1 VRVLRD
7 PFYRAVNHLTRSN
20 PIERR
25 SNIWFQF
32 EAKGERSSN
41 LIRIGYVVLWFTCTV
56 VHAPGNAYW
65 SNVANLGVGGIW
77 LAWCIGFQWYLL
89 KRPYR
94 KSFKYLSTTMDMLV
108 ISAMLFIYQYAGGPA
123 YALKVPTYLNY
134 FCCMG
139 LAAMRYRM
147 HLAVYAGVAAV
158 IGYLGNC
165 LWFWHVYHF
174 ATGTGLEHTTSAKIS
189 ISYLGFT
196 VLYLIVFTMLIYTL
210 MYNVK
215 RLVNVRVR
223 EGEAALKA
231 KERAAI
237 AANVAHEIKNPLEGI
252 YGAAQILQEEGK
264 GNPKFIGMI
273 LKDSVRLNGV
283 VQQFLQFSRPFQ
295 ARMADFDLV
304 EAASA
309 FCREQ
314 ASLSE
319 EGAVDFRADLDA
331 ARVSADQEGLRQI
344 LLNLYQNA
352 RRYQVAGKPVAVR
365 VRAGEGC
372 TELAVEDDGEGIPQA
387 NRNKVF
393 DPFFTT
399 SSKGTGLGLAISRK
413 IAQEMGGDLYY
424 EPKVPGTRFVLALK
438 PAKPAENAA

>member
-7 PFYRAVNHLTRSN
+7 PFYRAVQYLTRSN
-20 PIERR
+20 PLERR
-25 SNIWFQF
+25 GNIWFQF

-56 VHAPGNAYW
+56 AHARGNAFW
-65 SNVANLGVGGIW
+65 SNVANLGVGGFW
-77 LAWCIGFQWYLL
+77 LAWCIGFQWYLQ

-94 KSFKYLSTTMDMLV
+94 KWFKYLSTTMDMLV
-108 ISAMLFIYQYAGGPA
+108 ISAMLFLYQYAAGPA

-165 LWFWHVYHF
+165 LWFWHAYHF
-174 ATGTGLEHTTSAKIS
+174 ETGTGIEHTTTAKIS
-189 ISYLGFT
+189 VSYLGFT
-196 VLYLIVFTMLIYTL
+196 ILYLVVFTMLIYTL

-264 GNPKFIGMI
+264 GNPKFIEMI

-283 VQQFLQFSRPFQ
+283 VHQFLQFSRPFQ
-295 ARMADFDLV
+295 VRIAEFDLV
-304 EAASA
+304 EAAAA

-314 ASLSE
+314 ASLAG
-319 EGAVDFRADLDA
+319 EGSVAFRADPDV
-331 ARVSADQEGLRQI
+331 ARVYADQEGLRQI

-352 RRYQVAGKPVAVR
+352 RRYQAAGRPVAVA
-365 VRAGEGC
+365 VRTAEGC
-372 TELAVEDDGEGIPQA
+372 AELTVEDEGEGIPEA
-387 NRNKVF
+387 IRSKVF

-413 IAQEMGGDLYY
+413 IAREMGGDLYY
-424 EPKVPGTRFVLALK
+424 EPKTPGSRFVLALK
-438 PAKPAENAA
+438 PAKSAENAA